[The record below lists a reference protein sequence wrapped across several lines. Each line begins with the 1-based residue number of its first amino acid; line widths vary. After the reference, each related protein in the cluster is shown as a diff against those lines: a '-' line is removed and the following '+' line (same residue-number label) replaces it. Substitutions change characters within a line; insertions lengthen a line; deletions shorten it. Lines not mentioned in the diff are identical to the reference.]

1 MSRKSKWARFKE
13 YYNNRNIK
21 SDIYNMPL
29 DQQAYDKYESQESQE
44 QYVSEIYKKYN
55 IKRFSSK
62 KDFTNSI
69 NKEES
74 TLWLTPTE
82 INNRWKYYE
91 KRDKLIRSHQYDMIR
106 LDNYREQYIKM
117 LEQLNISQS
126 YIDTIRNMSYDKWS
140 ELISEPNTDKDS
152 PYTKKLP
159 IMGEF
164 DYHVHGVF
172 NNEKKED
179 YEQRIMDAFNSVGVS
194 LYNDDLMDN
203 INVELEEQR
212 VEPLN
217 SEAFYSSLADY
228 ERFERN
234 VVRILPRKYK
244 YDIISNLSSNEK
256 YKTEIYV
263 FETMYNQEKLGKK
276 LTRVVNGN
284 FIINFVGSTKGKNSE
299 FARRYKEYKDNKQR
313 FEQILEDNRKYGK

>member
-21 SDIYNMPL
+21 SDIYNTPL
-29 DQQAYDKYESQESQE
+29 DQQAYDKYESQEYQE
-44 QYVSEIYKKYN
+44 QYVSEMYKKYN

-106 LDNYREQYIKM
+106 LDNYRDQYIKM
-117 LEQLNISQS
+117 LEQLNVSQV

-194 LYNDDLMDN
+194 LYNDNLMDN
-203 INVELEEQR
+203 INVELDAQR
-212 VEPLN
+212 WVEPLN
-217 SEAFYSSLADY
+217 SEVFYSSLADY
-228 ERFERN
+228 EKFERN

-244 YDIISNLSSNEK
+244 GVIMNNLSSDDK
-256 YKTEIYV
+256 YKTEINV
-263 FETMYNQEKLGKK
+263 FETMYEREKLGKK

-299 FARRYKEYKDNKQR
+299 FARRYKEYKDKKQR
-313 FEQILEDNRKYGK
+313 LEKSLKEYNYGK

>member
-1 MSRKSKWARFKE
+1 M
-13 YYNNRNIK
+13 
-21 SDIYNMPL
+21 
-29 DQQAYDKYESQESQE
+29 
-44 QYVSEIYKKYN
+44 YKKYN

-117 LEQLNISQS
+117 LEQLNISQV

-203 INVELEEQR
+203 INVEIDAQR
-212 VEPLN
+212 WVEPLN
-217 SEAFYSSLADY
+217 SEVFYSSLADY

-244 YDIISNLSSNEK
+244 SIIMNNLSSDDK
-256 YKTEIYV
+256 YKIEYNV
-263 FETMYNQEKLGKK
+263 FETMYKQEKLGKK
-276 LTRVVNGN
+276 
-284 FIINFVGSTKGKNSE
+284 
-299 FARRYKEYKDNKQR
+299 
-313 FEQILEDNRKYGK
+313 